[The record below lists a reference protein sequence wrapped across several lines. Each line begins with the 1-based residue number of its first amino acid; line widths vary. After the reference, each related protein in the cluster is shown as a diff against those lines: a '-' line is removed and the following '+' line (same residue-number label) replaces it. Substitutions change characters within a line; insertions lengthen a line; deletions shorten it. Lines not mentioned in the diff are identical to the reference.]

1 MDHMKK
7 KIFPLALALAGLLAL
22 AGCRGRSMDY
32 IIENEPSIIGIVE
45 EVRDDSV
52 LMRVEMEGYPYGTE
66 CSVSLAVENSDSYT
80 HLSPGDEIVVYY
92 NGDIGESQP
101 LEINTVYAITLRT
114 PAERRAESDRLPMVM
129 VDGKLYYDTGK
140 ESEIKDRCA
149 MMDGEVSSRVEG
161 TEVPAADDQSN
172 FGTGYGYQ
180 YGTDDTIELLI
191 NGKWIVFEHR
201 EGDGSQVRFGDRWI
215 DGDSLSQET
224 LEWLDWYNGL
234 SELDQLSVSAIPPEL
249 LDASGISGAEDAE
262 AAAK

>member
-52 LMRVEMEGYPYGTE
+52 LMRIEMEGYPYGTE

-114 PAERRAESDRLPMVM
+114 PAERRAGQAPH
-129 VDGKLYYDTGK
+129 G
-140 ESEIKDRCA
+140 
-149 MMDGEVSSRVEG
+149 
-161 TEVPAADDQSN
+161 
-172 FGTGYGYQ
+172 
-180 YGTDDTIELLI
+180 
-191 NGKWIVFEHR
+191 NGGRK
-201 EGDGSQVRFGDRWI
+201 
-215 DGDSLSQET
+215 
-224 LEWLDWYNGL
+224 
-234 SELDQLSVSAIPPEL
+234 AIL
-249 LDASGISGAEDAE
+249 
-262 AAAK
+262 